1 MARKAIPKKVRELV
15 YQKYGGH
22 CAYCGCKLEYKDMQ
36 VDHVVSV
43 YRNDWRRLFSEPN
56 LSDEELN
63 SLENYMPACRQC
75 NFYKGTFELE
85 TFRDNLSHMMVD
97 NLKKNFN
104 YRLAVK
110 YGLIKEN
117 FKPVKFYF
125 ETFDDQLPGQMNIED
140 II

>member
-1 MARKAIPKKVRELV
+1 MERKAIPKKVREMV

-22 CAYCGCKLEYKDMQ
+22 CAYCGCELEYKDMQ

-43 YRNDWRRLFSEPN
+43 YRNDWRRLFSESY

-63 SLENYMPACRQC
+63 SFENYMPACRQC
-75 NFYKGTFELE
+75 NFYKGTFDLE
-85 TFRDNLSHMMVD
+85 SFRNNLSHMMMN
-97 NLKKNFN
+97 NLKENFN

-110 YGLIKEN
+110 YGLVKEN
-117 FKPVKFYF
+117 IKPVKFYY
-125 ETFDDQLPGQMNIED
+125 ETMYDQLQGQMNIED